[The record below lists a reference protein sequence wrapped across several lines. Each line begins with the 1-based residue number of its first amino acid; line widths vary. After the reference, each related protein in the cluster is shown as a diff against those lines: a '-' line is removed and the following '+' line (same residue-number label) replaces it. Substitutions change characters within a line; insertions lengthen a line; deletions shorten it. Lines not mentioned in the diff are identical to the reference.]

1 MSAILGAM
9 RLLSAMSICN
19 LALMVLPY
27 AVKARAQDPGAPLPA
42 AVAGQSP
49 AIASYPDSTS
59 GLEHLLKDIVKAQK
73 ENDAG
78 RAEALLQ
85 SLILP
90 DYDRW
95 YHENF
100 DDGIAKLGVA
110 AYAGNLYSF
119 TAQLARYFLEVENED
134 RQRVEAVRYG
144 KNCDDNA
151 NELTFMILDGRL
163 KEFPIFEGRF
173 FKGDTFRRLFA
184 FVYVD
189 GGFRFLMAPDFDQV
203 AKSAAKRREGETT
216 KRILLGGNVQAARL
230 VKRVQ
235 PTYPTVAREE
245 HLAGTVKMHAIIG
258 TDGSVQSLRVFSGK
272 CSLARAS
279 VDAVRQWR
287 YQPTLLNGM
296 PVEVDTEIDV
306 IFSLQR

>member
-1 MSAILGAM
+1 M
-9 RLLSAMSICN
+9 RLLSALLICG
-19 LALMVLPY
+19 LFLMVLVH
-27 AVKARAQDPGAPLPA
+27 ADKARAQDPGVQQP
-42 AVAGQSP
+42 VAQSP

-59 GLEHLLKDIVKAQK
+59 GLEHLLKDIIKAQK
-73 ENDAG
+73 ENDG
-78 RAEALLQ
+78 TRAEALLG

-90 DYDRW
+90 DYTRW
-95 YHENF
+95 YYENF

-110 AYAGNLYSF
+110 AYAANLNTF
-119 TAQLARYFLEVENED
+119 AAQLARYFLEVQSED
-134 RQRVEAVRYG
+134 RQRVEAVRYS
-144 KNCDDNA
+144 KNCNDNA
-151 NELTFMILDGRL
+151 GELTFMILDGRL
-163 KEFPIFEGRF
+163 KEFPIYEGRF

-189 GGFRFLMAPDFDQV
+189 GGFRFLIVPDFDQI
-203 AKSAAKRREGETT
+203 AKSAAKRSEGEPA
-216 KRILLGGNVQAARL
+216 KRITIGGNVQAARL

-258 TDGSVQSLRVFSGK
+258 KDGSVQSLRVFSGK

-306 IFSLQR
+306 IFSLSW

>member
-1 MSAILGAM
+1 
-9 RLLSAMSICN
+9 LLSVVTVPAKNSF
-19 LALMVLPY
+19 
-27 AVKARAQDPGAPLPA
+27 AQDAGAQRPVASA
-42 AVAGQSP
+42 AQAV

-59 GLEHLLKDIVKAQK
+59 GLEHLLKDIIKAQK

-78 RAEALLQ
+78 RAEALIQ

-110 AYAGNLYSF
+110 AYAANLNSF
-119 TAQLARYFLEVENED
+119 QTQLGSYFLELQSED
-134 RQRVEAVRYG
+134 RQRVEAARYT

-151 NELTFMILDGRL
+151 SELTFAILDGRL
-163 KEFPIFEGRF
+163 KEFPIYEGRF

-189 GGFRFLMAPDFDQV
+189 GGFRFLIVPDFDQI
-203 AKSAAKRREGETT
+203 AKSAAKRREGEPA
-216 KRILLGGNVQAARL
+216 KRITIGGNVQAARL
-230 VKRVQ
+230 VKRVP

-258 TDGSVQSLRVFSGK
+258 KDGSVQSLRVFSGK

-296 PVEVDTEIDV
+296 PVEVDTQIDV
-306 IFSLQR
+306 IFSLSW

>member
-1 MSAILGAM
+1 
-9 RLLSAMSICN
+9 
-19 LALMVLPY
+19 
-27 AVKARAQDPGAPLPA
+27 
-42 AVAGQSP
+42 
-49 AIASYPDSTS
+49 
-59 GLEHLLKDIVKAQK
+59 LKDIIKAQK
-73 ENDAG
+73 ENDGA

-90 DYDRW
+90 DYARW

-110 AYAGNLYSF
+110 AYTGNLNSF
-119 TAQLARYFLEVENED
+119 TAQLARYLLEVQSQD
-134 RQRVEAVRYG
+134 LQRIVAVRYA

-151 NELTFMILDGRL
+151 SELTFAILDGRM
-163 KEFPIFEGRF
+163 KEFPIYEGRF

-189 GGFRFLMAPDFDQV
+189 AGFRFLIVPKFDEV
-203 AKSAAKRREGETT
+203 VNSEVKARKEAAAKRV
-216 KRILLGGNVQAARL
+216 RIGGNVQAARL

-245 HLAGTVKMHAIIG
+245 HLAGTVKLHAVIG
-258 TDGSVQSLRVFSGK
+258 ADGSMQSLRVLSGR

-287 YQPTLLNGM
+287 YQPTLLNGT

-306 IFSLQR
+306 TFSLSW

>member
-1 MSAILGAM
+1 M
-9 RLLSAMSICN
+9 RLNSALFLCG
-19 LALMVLPY
+19 LVLVVLVH
-27 AVKARAQDPGAPLPA
+27 ADRTCAQDPGVQQPA
-42 AVAGQSP
+42 AAAAQSP
-49 AIASYPDSTS
+49 AITSYPDSTS
-59 GLEHLLKDIVKAQK
+59 GLEHLLKDIIKAQK
-73 ENDAG
+73 ENGAG

-90 DYDRW
+90 DYAPW

-110 AYAGNLYSF
+110 AYAANQSSF
-119 TAQLARYFLEVENED
+119 TAQLARYFLEVQSAD
-134 RQRVEAVRYG
+134 LQRVEAVRYA

-151 NELTFMILDGRL
+151 SELTFLILDGRL
-163 KEFPIFEGRF
+163 KEFPIYEGRF

-189 GGFRFLMAPDFDQV
+189 GGFRFLIVPKFDQV
-203 AKSAAKRREGETT
+203 VKSETRAREEGAAKRV
-216 KRILLGGNVQAARL
+216 LLGGNVQAARL

-235 PTYPTVAREE
+235 PMYPTIARQEY
-245 HLAGTVKMHAIIG
+245 LSGTVKLHAVIG
-258 TDGSVQSLRVFSGK
+258 TDGSVQSLRVLSGR

-287 YQPTLLNGM
+287 YQPTLLNGT

-306 IFSLQR
+306 TFSLQR

>member
-1 MSAILGAM
+1 
-9 RLLSAMSICN
+9 LLSVVTVPAKNSF
-19 LALMVLPY
+19 AHDAGAQRPVASAAQ
-27 AVKARAQDPGAPLPA
+27 AV
-42 AVAGQSP
+42 

-59 GLEHLLKDIVKAQK
+59 GLEHLLKDIIKAQK

-78 RAEALLQ
+78 RAEALIQ

-110 AYAGNLYSF
+110 AYAANLNSF
-119 TAQLARYFLEVENED
+119 QTQLGSYFLELQSED
-134 RQRVEAVRYG
+134 RQRVEAARYT

-151 NELTFMILDGRL
+151 SELTFAILDGRL
-163 KEFPIFEGRF
+163 KEFPIYEGRF

-189 GGFRFLMAPDFDQV
+189 GGFRFLIVPDFDQI
-203 AKSAAKRREGETT
+203 AKSAAKRREGEPA
-216 KRILLGGNVQAARL
+216 KRITIGGNVQAARL
-230 VKRVQ
+230 VKRVP

-258 TDGSVQSLRVFSGK
+258 KDGSVQSLRVFSGK

-296 PVEVDTEIDV
+296 PVEVDTQIDV
-306 IFSLQR
+306 IFSLSW

>member
-1 MSAILGAM
+1 LRAM
-9 RLLSAMSICN
+9 RLLPAVSMFSLVVTVLTPAERIC
-19 LALMVLPY
+19 
-27 AVKARAQDPGAPLPA
+27 AQVPGVQQPA
-42 AVAGQSP
+42 AAAAETP
-49 AIASYPDSTS
+49 AIASYPESTS
-59 GLEHLLKDIVKAQK
+59 GLEHLLKDIIKAQK

-90 DYDRW
+90 DYTRW

-110 AYAGNLYSF
+110 RYTANLNSF
-119 TAQLARYFLEVENED
+119 TAQLGRYFLELQSRD
-134 RQRVEAVRYG
+134 FQRVEAVRYG

-163 KEFPIFEGRF
+163 KEFPIYEGRF
-173 FKGDTFRRLFA
+173 FKGNEFSRMFA

-189 GGFRFLMAPDFDQV
+189 GGFRFLLVPKFDEA
-203 AKSAAKRREGETT
+203 AKSESKARAEEGAKRLA
-216 KRILLGGNVQAARL
+216 IGGNVQAARL

-235 PTYPTVAREE
+235 PIYPVVAREE
-245 HLAGTVKMHAIIG
+245 HLSGTVKMHAVIG
-258 TDGSVQSLRVFSGK
+258 TDGSVESLRILSGR

-287 YQPTLLNGM
+287 YQPTLLNGT
-296 PVEVDTEIDV
+296 PVEIDTEIDV
-306 IFSLQR
+306 IFSLQQ

>member
-1 MSAILGAM
+1 M
-9 RLLSAMSICN
+9 RLLCVVCTC
-19 LALMVLPY
+19 VLLSVVTVP
-27 AVKARAQDPGAPLPA
+27 AKNSFAQDAGAQRPVASA
-42 AVAGQSP
+42 AQAV

-59 GLEHLLKDIVKAQK
+59 GLEHLLKDIIKAQK

-78 RAEALLQ
+78 RAEALIQ

-110 AYAGNLYSF
+110 AYAANLNSF
-119 TAQLARYFLEVENED
+119 QTQLGSYFLELQSED
-134 RQRVEAVRYG
+134 RQRVEAARYT

-151 NELTFMILDGRL
+151 SELTFAILDGRL
-163 KEFPIFEGRF
+163 KEFPIYEGRF

-189 GGFRFLMAPDFDQV
+189 GGFRFLIVPDFDQI
-203 AKSAAKRREGETT
+203 AKSAAKRREGEPA
-216 KRILLGGNVQAARL
+216 KRITIGGNVQAARL
-230 VKRVQ
+230 VKRVP

-258 TDGSVQSLRVFSGK
+258 KDGSVQSLRVFSGK

-296 PVEVDTEIDV
+296 PVEVDTQIDV
-306 IFSLQR
+306 IFSLSW

>member
-1 MSAILGAM
+1 M
-9 RLLSAMSICN
+9 RLLTAVPFCG
-19 LALMVLPY
+19 LALLLFIP
-27 AVKARAQDPGAPLPA
+27 AIRTCAQDPGAQQPAPVPAQPLA
-42 AVAGQSP
+42 N
-49 AIASYPDSTS
+49 ASYPDSTS
-59 GLEHLLKDIVKAQK
+59 GLEHLLKDILKAQK

-78 RAEALLQ
+78 HAEAMLK

-90 DYDRW
+90 DYTRW

-110 AYAGNLYSF
+110 AYAGNLNAF
-119 TAQLARYFLEVENED
+119 TAQLARYFLEVQSED

-151 NELTFMILDGRL
+151 SELTFAILDGRL
-163 KEFPIFEGRF
+163 KEFPIYEGRF
-173 FKGDTFRRLFA
+173 FKGETFRRLFA

-189 GGFRFLMAPDFDQV
+189 GGFRFLIVPKFEQV
-203 AKSAAKRREGETT
+203 VKSESRAREEDNAKRV
-216 KRILLGGNVQAARL
+216 IIGGNVQAARL
-230 VKRVQ
+230 INRVQ

-245 HLAGTVKMHAIIG
+245 HLAGTVKLHAVIAK
-258 TDGSVQSLRVFSGK
+258 DGKVRSLRVLSGR

-287 YQPTLLNGM
+287 YQPTLLNGA

-306 IFSLQR
+306 IFSLSW